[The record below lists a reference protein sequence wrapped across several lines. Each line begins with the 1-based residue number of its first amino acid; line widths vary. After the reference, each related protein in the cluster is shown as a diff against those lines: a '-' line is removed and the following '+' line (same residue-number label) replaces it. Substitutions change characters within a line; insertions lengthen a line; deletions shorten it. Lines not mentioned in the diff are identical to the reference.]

1 MLYVYGGRARPRGGR
16 AKSTHSKLDTPFAA
30 PALGTLWLPT
40 YRTTLQ
46 ASSSLQNGGNTQE
59 GEGEF
64 RMQPTLGGQ
73 YHSSNRA
80 SQPSVNFRGSTL
92 KQLVATSTIQTS
104 GWALLNQLR
113 STCFFLFSIFSYS
126 SSIPTYRRVFA
137 IVFWKLLLSLPDMN
151 YRMMLPHS
159 IS

>member
-16 AKSTHSKLDTPFAA
+16 AKSTHSKIDTPFAA

-46 ASSSLQNGGNTQE
+46 ASSSLQNGGNTQD

-80 SQPSVNFRGSTL
+80 SQPSINFRGSTL

-104 GWALLNQLR
+104 GWALLNQTAIDL
-113 STCFFLFSIFSYS
+113 LLSIFSYS
-126 SSIPTYRRVFA
+126 SSIPTYRRVVV
-137 IVFWKLLLSLPDMN
+137 IVFSKLLLSLPNMN